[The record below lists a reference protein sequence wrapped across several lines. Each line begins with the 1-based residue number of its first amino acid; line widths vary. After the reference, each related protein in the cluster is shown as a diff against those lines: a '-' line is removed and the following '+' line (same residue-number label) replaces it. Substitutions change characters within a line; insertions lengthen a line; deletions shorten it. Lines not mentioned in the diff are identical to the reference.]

1 MSESNFPLSV
11 TLKGGTG
18 YDAPWI
24 VVYGHT
30 PDEVTEKLAGVA
42 NGNLIEATVTAA
54 NALRAANNASPL
66 APQGQEAQQQAPVQQ
81 AAPQQQNPWG
91 QQQQAAPPQQQSGG
105 GPQNGTPHPEGKQCQ
120 QCGAV
125 LQFKQVNRKSDNR
138 TFKFWSCPNG
148 RSKGD
153 GHTSEFAN

>member
-1 MSESNFPLSV
+1 MSEEFKVQWSV
-11 TLKGGTG
+11 SLPPAAQYAKGHMLNLRGQSVPEVE
-18 YDAPWI
+18 AQF
-24 VVYGHT
+24 
-30 PDEVTEKLAGVA
+30 DEVLSGSFIQKATDVA
-42 NGNLIEATVTAA
+42 ALLVAAA
-54 NALRAANNASPL
+54 NASEGGLTQP
-66 APQGQEAQQQAPVQQ
+66 P
-81 AAPQQQNPWG
+81 PQQQNPWG